1 MRASLITI
9 LRLSVWKSLQRRQIF
24 EAILVAIGFLAYF
37 AVRGAVIQQPAIAFD
52 HAMDLI
58 ALQRNWGFFWEDDL
72 QNWIADDLFVV
83 QAMNI
88 IYFWLH
94 FPLIIVFGIY
104 LYMTARNKYTLM
116 RDSLLISGTISL
128 IVYWVYPVAPPRE
141 LPRLAAEMGQTL
153 PPDVGGFIDTM
164 QVYLGYAYQSQSTSA
179 FVNPFAA
186 MPSLHFGWDLLL
198 GIGIIYAFWSHSW
211 KWRLPAILLGV
222 ALPTM
227 QVFSITM
234 TANHFLIDAIAGG
247 LVSVVGLALAAA
259 TGRWLYPLIGRQIQR
274 LPWKPVREFLAPSE
288 QKNRHLPG
296 LASEPSPSRR

>member
-1 MRASLITI
+1 
-9 LRLSVWKSLQRRQIF
+9 
-24 EAILVAIGFLAYF
+24 
-37 AVRGAVIQQPAIAFD
+37 
-52 HAMDLI
+52 
-58 ALQRNWGFFWEDDL
+58 
-72 QNWIADDLFVV
+72 
-83 QAMNI
+83 
-88 IYFWLH
+88 
-94 FPLIIVFGIY
+94 
-104 LYMTARNKYTLM
+104 MTARNKYTLM
-116 RDSLLISGTISL
+116 RDSLLISGAISL

-247 LVSVVGLALAAA
+247 LVSVVGLVLAAA

-296 LASEPSPSRR
+296 LASEPSRR